1 MSAKPA
7 FSRSF
12 LRLAITGVLFYASYG
27 LANAV
32 SAWRA
37 PVPEIVFA
45 WEAAMPF
52 WPWAIF
58 PYWGLNGLYALGFFL
73 CETDGVQR
81 RYMAQLWLAQA
92 VAVSGFLLFPLQ
104 ISWIKPEVGGL
115 AGQLFTS
122 LAQFD
127 APYNQAPSLHIM
139 LALIVGRF
147 YWYRLAPRW
156 RAPWALWCLMMG
168 ASVLPTWQ
176 HHFIDIPTG
185 LLAASLVLWALP
197 WQGEVPWRTRTRA
210 HRLPAVLYGA
220 GSVACIGV
228 ACLGG
233 GWLWCLWPAAALAA
247 YAACYAGLGARA
259 WQKQPSGRH
268 SLPVTLIMLPLRPFI
283 WLNMRY
289 WLRGQTL
296 SAAVHGSVHIGSIL
310 AARDYGQVLDVC
322 AEYALRAP
330 ARYRCVA
337 MLDMVAP
344 APEDLRA
351 AADVL
356 QSLQANGEA
365 TLVCCAL
372 GYGRSA
378 AVVLTWLLRYGHCQ
392 TLAQAEAC
400 LRRVRPQMVLPAQ
413 TAEAIIAALKS

>member
-156 RAPWALWCLMMG
+156 RAPAAPRARRPPPLRTAPAPRCR
-168 ASVLPTWQ
+168 ASP
-176 HHFIDIPTG
+176 P
-185 LLAASLVLWALP
+185 AA
-197 WQGEVPWRTRTRA
+197 WR
-210 HRLPAVLYGA
+210 
-220 GSVACIGV
+220 
-228 ACLGG
+228 
-233 GWLWCLWPAAALAA
+233 PAAAAVRCL
-247 YAACYAGLGARA
+247 GLLFD
-259 WQKQPSGRH
+259 W
-268 SLPVTLIMLPLRPFI
+268 
-283 WLNMRY
+283 
-289 WLRGQTL
+289 
-296 SAAVHGSVHIGSIL
+296 
-310 AARDYGQVLDVC
+310 
-322 AEYALRAP
+322 E
-330 ARYRCVA
+330 
-337 MLDMVAP
+337 
-344 APEDLRA
+344 
-351 AADVL
+351 
-356 QSLQANGEA
+356 
-365 TLVCCAL
+365 
-372 GYGRSA
+372 
-378 AVVLTWLLRYGHCQ
+378 
-392 TLAQAEAC
+392 
-400 LRRVRPQMVLPAQ
+400 LPALDQ
-413 TAEAIIAALKS
+413 QALEQVFS